1 MNGPN
6 ADAHLLRDISRTVE
20 GGVWRWAGQ
29 HPQMRFYVGA
39 ASNLK
44 LSVDFSIAESTFK
57 ETGPITLSF
66 LINGHPLDKA
76 AFARAGDHHYEKPVP
91 ESLLRAGGE
100 NIVEIE
106 PDQVWTSEQDGAR
119 LSILLIR
126 AGFVE

>member
-1 MNGPN
+1 
-6 ADAHLLRDISRTVE
+6 
-20 GGVWRWAGQ
+20 
-29 HPQMRFYVGA
+29 MRFYVGA

-44 LSVDFSIAESTFK
+44 FSLDFSIAESTFK

-91 ESLLRAGGE
+91 GALLRAGGE

-106 PDQVWTSEQDGAR
+106 PDRVWTSKQDGAR